1 MWAVE
6 NRYDPFLKRLLVQSN
21 LDPDK
26 VDSKNMVQRHCQ
38 VRLRMDMR
46 VVKLLLDQE
55 SSKDS

>member
-46 VVKLLLDQE
+46 VVKLLLGQE